1 MAERSKALRSG
12 RSLVLQA
19 WVRIPLLTIYF
30 LHLGRPACDD
40 VTMLMFQL
48 ECERAERMRLEHAV
62 KTGSLPDDCK
72 MGVAT
77 LGAELAAAKL
87 SYSAGACAIL
97 FAHVSVIS

>member
-1 MAERSKALRSG
+1 MPCG
-12 RSLVLQA
+12 
-19 WVRIPLLTIYF
+19 
-30 LHLGRPACDD
+30 DD
-40 VTMLMFQL
+40 VTMSMFQL

-87 SYSAGACAIL
+87 SYSAGASASRHLVLSTPAI
-97 FAHVSVIS
+97 HVCVR

>member
-1 MAERSKALRSG
+1 MPCG
-12 RSLVLQA
+12 
-19 WVRIPLLTIYF
+19 
-30 LHLGRPACDD
+30 DD
-40 VTMLMFQL
+40 VTMSMFQL

-87 SYSAGACAIL
+87 SYSAGASAIL
-97 FAHVSVIS
+97 FSRVSAMTVLVSIDLTFAVLLTPTAALYM